1 MGDNLRL
8 LEVVEIPS
16 ASSTVTRHSL
26 LPGDTSIIL
35 CISPQVNLLR

>member
-16 ASSTVTRHSL
+16 ARIQDTVQARIQDLWKGGGAHA
-26 LPGDTSIIL
+26 
-35 CISPQVNLLR
+35 